1 MGIQSHLFVP
11 VDLAECVALAM
22 CREDFAS
29 LARRTLRSL
38 RFIARIGLV
47 SQLAPEFDWYD
58 VGERNQRKPP
68 RHGAVVNKC
77 RSSSGN
83 TNCRRKASSSAGR
96 LASTIGHPFANTPK
110 RSR

>member
-58 VGERNQRKPP
+58 VGGAEPAEAATPRRRCEQVPIFLGEYELPEEGLVFGRAVSLHDRPP
-68 RHGAVVNKC
+68 FC
-77 RSSSGN
+77 
-83 TNCRRKASSSAGR
+83 
-96 LASTIGHPFANTPK
+96 
-110 RSR
+110 